1 MLIIVNLIFQLLN
14 IFYVPDYSVNFCTVC
29 KSTVSMSDIKFVKL
43 ANNMVTIHGYCNS
56 CGTGIMKGRVMP
68 KTGKNP
74 LAKYKRKLAKKRLN
88 VYKSKI

>member
-1 MLIIVNLIFQLLN
+1 M
-14 IFYVPDYSVNFCTVC
+14 PDYSVNFCTAC
-29 KSTVSMSDIKFVKL
+29 KSTVSISEIKFVKL
-43 ANNMVTIHGYCNS
+43 ANNKMTIHGYCNS